1 MLASVVFPAGYTA
14 VDWEFRGF
22 RQGHSSSGRWREG
35 RAMHTSSTG
44 GKERKRQREG
54 EKNELLL
61 RVLFSKCLVDM
72 LSDSEVRGDDCIDRF
87 YLLVVSEKE
96 SESRLEQL
104 KLVMQ
109 KHTINHHMRLVPNE
123 N

>member
-1 MLASVVFPAGYTA
+1 
-14 VDWEFRGF
+14 
-22 RQGHSSSGRWREG
+22 
-35 RAMHTSSTG
+35 
-44 GKERKRQREG
+44 
-54 EKNELLL
+54 
-61 RVLFSKCLVDM
+61 M

-104 KLVMQ
+104 ELVMQ
-109 KHTINHHMRLVPNE
+109 KYTINHHIQPALNE